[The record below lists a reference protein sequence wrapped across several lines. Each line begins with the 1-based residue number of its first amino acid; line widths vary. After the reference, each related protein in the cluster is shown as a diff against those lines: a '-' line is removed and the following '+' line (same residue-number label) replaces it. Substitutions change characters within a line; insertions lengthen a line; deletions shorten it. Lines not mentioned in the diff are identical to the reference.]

1 MSARFSKA
9 AVVAY
14 AQARMGVEAAHFR
27 DLTGREIDTQDGTSQ
42 TEPQRWTRLAR
53 ACAEG
58 VNERARTVAAC
69 YATWRAMR
77 DLIADVRSGTV
88 TR

>member
-14 AQARMGVEAAHFR
+14 AQARMAVEAARFR
-27 DLTGREIDTQDGTSQ
+27 DLTGRDIDTQDGASQ

-58 VNERARTVAAC
+58 INERARTVAAC
-69 YATWRAMR
+69 YATWRTMR
-77 DLIADVRSGTV
+77 DLVGDVRSGRV
-88 TR
+88 TL